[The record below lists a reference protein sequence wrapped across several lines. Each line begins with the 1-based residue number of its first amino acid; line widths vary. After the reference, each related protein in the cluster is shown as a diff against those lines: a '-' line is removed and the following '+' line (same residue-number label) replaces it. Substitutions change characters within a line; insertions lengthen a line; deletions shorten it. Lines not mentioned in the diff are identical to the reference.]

1 MPVRSP
7 TLNAA
12 SDQTMSLS
20 QDPLLTKGFSNVVST
35 VTEGEETN
43 ENVSKEK
50 LSNMRLMMKT
60 FVDGALREKEQV
72 NYIKGCFI

>member
-7 TLNAA
+7 TLNATA
-12 SDQTMSLS
+12 DITTSIMQEPSLS
-20 QDPLLTKGFSNVVST
+20 KGYSALAPTMIES
-35 VTEGEETN
+35 EETN

-72 NYIKGCFI
+72 NYCI